1 MNRSSCCL
9 PAPKRTAFGCPYP
22 SPSAGP
28 PHTTRN
34 PGAHH
39 RRTRAWLACLVCAL
53 LAGRTSPFARAQD
66 LVSEDDIL
74 GDMPVVLSVTRLAQP
89 AAEAPATVTIIDR
102 EMIDAS
108 GARTIPEVFRLIPG
122 FFVGLKSGNEPV
134 VTYHGLSDTF
144 ARRMQILVDGR
155 SVYVPSF
162 GGVPW
167 YDLPLAL
174 EDIERIEV
182 IRGPN
187 TAAYGANAFL
197 GVISIHTYH
206 GSALPG
212 TFAKALAGTHNE
224 RKFLLRY
231 GGRHADTDYRI
242 TAATERDDEFDTTD
256 DARSSRYVRVRA
268 DHRAS
273 ANDTVLLQVGALR
286 GPREHGAA
294 GNPTTPLRDRNASS
308 EFLQLRWLRKLG
320 VGNDVSLQF
329 FYTGH
334 EWDEQYITQ
343 YAVAPSV
350 LIPVLVDFDIR
361 SRRYDMEFQHR
372 LTPSKTIR
380 VVWGINSRLDRVG
393 SGDYYG
399 VGEETDYRLNRL
411 FTNIEWYPAPEL
423 AVNLG
428 GIVEN
433 NSFTGTHGSPRL
445 GLNYSITPN
454 HTLRAVVSQALRV
467 PSVLEERAEGA
478 ICAKVVDPDCLAPVP
493 TLLGDPGLSA
503 EKITSRELGY
513 YARLGDKLTFDA
525 RLYYDNVYNLISIVI
540 PPGGLPRALANT
552 DHATLSGVEFYA
564 DARPDPKTRF
574 VFGYAYTHIDSDDNA
589 NNYSTSAPIHST
601 SLLVDREL
609 SPGLDG
615 SLAVYRLDKFAPLDG
630 DPIDEVTRVDLRLAR
645 ELRQG
650 GLRGRVSLVG
660 QSVLGDIVEYQSDTT
675 FRRRVYL
682 ALDLE
687 L

>member
-1 MNRSSCCL
+1 MRTV
-9 PAPKRTAFGCPYP
+9 PKSG
-22 SPSAGP
+22 G
-28 PHTTRN
+28 
-34 PGAHH
+34 H
-39 RRTRAWLACLVCAL
+39 RRVTRTWVACLACTL
-53 LAGRTSPFARAQD
+53 LAGRAGPFAHGQD

-102 EMIDAS
+102 GMIDAS
-108 GARTIPEVFRLIPG
+108 GARTIPDLFRLIPG

-134 VTYHGLSDTF
+134 VTYHGLSDTY
-144 ARRMQILVDGR
+144 ARRLQILVDGR

-212 TFAKALAGTHNE
+212 AFARALAGTHNE
-224 RKFLLRY
+224 RKYLLRY
-231 GGRHADTDYRI
+231 GGRYADTDYRI
-242 TAATERDDEFDTTD
+242 TAATERDDEFDSKD
-256 DARSSRYVRVRA
+256 DARSSRYARLRT

-273 ANDTVLLQVGALR
+273 ANDTLLFQIGALR

-294 GNPTTPLRDRNASS
+294 GNLTTPLRDRNAST
-308 EFLQLRWLRKLG
+308 EFVQLRWRRKLG
-320 VGNDVSLQF
+320 VGSDASLQF
-329 FYTGH
+329 FYTEH
-334 EWDEQYITQ
+334 EWEEKYTTQ
-343 YAVAPSV
+343 YFLAPFGV
-350 LIPVLVDFDIR
+350 IPVLVDFDVR
-361 SRRYDMEFQHR
+361 SRRYDLELQHR
-372 LTPSKTIR
+372 LTPSETVR
-380 VVWGINSRLDRVG
+380 VVWGLNSRLDRVDA
-393 SGDYYG
+393 GDYYG
-399 VGEETDYRLNRL
+399 VSDDTEYRLNRL
-411 FTNIEWYPAPEL
+411 FANVEWHPSPAL

-428 GIVEN
+428 GILEN
-433 NSFTGTHGSPRL
+433 NSFTGSHASPRL
-445 GLNYSITPN
+445 GLNYSVAPN
-454 HTLRAVVSQALRV
+454 HTFRAIVSQALRV
-467 PSVLEERAEGA
+467 PSVVEERADGA
-478 ICAKVVDPDCLAPVP
+478 ICAKVVDPTCSAPVP

-503 EKITSRELGY
+503 ERITSRELGY
-513 YARLGDKLTFDA
+513 YSRLNDTLTFDA
-525 RLYYDNVYNLISIVI
+525 RLYHDNIYNLISILI
-540 PPGGLPRALANT
+540 PPGGIPRSFANT
-552 DHATLSGVEFYA
+552 DHATLSGAELYA
-564 DARPDPKTRF
+564 DLRPDDETRF

-589 NNYSTSAPIHST
+589 DNYSTSAPIHSV

-609 SPGLDG
+609 SPRLDG
-615 SLAVYRLDKFAPLDG
+615 SMAVYRLDKFAPLDG

-645 ELRQG
+645 ELKQG
-650 GLRGRVSLVG
+650 GLRGQVSLVG
-660 QSVLGDIVEYQSDTT
+660 QSILGDIVEYQTDTT